1 MKQNR
6 RLALVLAACAV
17 AYGTPGFAQPAG
29 ADLARTPWGDPDLQ
43 GHWNN
48 NTLVPMERPANLAER
63 DSLTDEE
70 VAERSQTW
78 SERLFTIIPG
88 NVGFYNEF
96 WFEYGLDTNRTSLV
110 IDRPDGKLPALTPRA
125 AELRQAISAKRLAT
139 SRAPATYLDHNL
151 ADRCLTRG
159 MPGAMTPGLGY
170 NHNYHI
176 LQTPDY
182 VAINVELIHDTRII
196 PLDGRPH
203 PSPNI
208 GQWLGDSRG
217 HWEGDALVVET
228 TNLTDKITERNGGPT
243 VFGVGEN
250 RPSGR
255 ALHARQRRHD
265 RLPVYGRGFHDLRGS
280 PGPPRSRC
288 TRSRGRSS
296 STRATR
302 VTIPFPIFCWV
313 RGPSTAPINNRTD
326 TSCDSCSP
334 SAYCCAA
341 VVPTAA
347 GQEHPGAEPFQRVCQ
362 SCHGPE
368 GRGDLAP
375 RLVPLGFDVNY
386 VLAVVREGY
395 GQMPPISQ
403 RELPDDAVRQAFA
416 YLELL
421 SAQTQTP
428 SASYDGPRTQDGR
441 PDLNGIWQVLST
453 AAWDLRAHNA
463 RDGIPAGL
471 SVVEGGEIPYQ
482 PWAAA
487 QQQAELRRID

>member
-139 SRAPATYLDHNL
+139 SRAPATHLDHNL

-250 RPSGR
+250 V
-255 ALHARQRRHD
+255 
-265 RLPVYGRGFHDLRGS
+265 RLVERF
-280 PGPPRSRC
+280 
-288 TRSRGRSS
+288 
-296 STRATR
+296 TR
-302 VTIPFPIFCWV
+302 VSDDTIDYRYTVEDSTTYEEPWTAAIPMHKIEGPIFEYACHE
-313 RGPSTAPINNRTD
+313 GNYSIPNILL
-326 TSCDSCSP
+326 
-334 SAYCCAA
+334 
-341 VVPTAA
+341 
-347 GQEHPGAEPFQRVCQ
+347 GARAIDRADQQ
-362 SCHGPE
+362 
-368 GRGDLAP
+368 
-375 RLVPLGFDVNY
+375 
-386 VLAVVREGY
+386 
-395 GQMPPISQ
+395 
-403 RELPDDAVRQAFA
+403 PD
-416 YLELL
+416 
-421 SAQTQTP
+421 
-428 SASYDGPRTQDGR
+428 
-441 PDLNGIWQVLST
+441 
-453 AAWDLRAHNA
+453 
-463 RDGIPAGL
+463 
-471 SVVEGGEIPYQ
+471 
-482 PWAAA
+482 
-487 QQQAELRRID
+487 